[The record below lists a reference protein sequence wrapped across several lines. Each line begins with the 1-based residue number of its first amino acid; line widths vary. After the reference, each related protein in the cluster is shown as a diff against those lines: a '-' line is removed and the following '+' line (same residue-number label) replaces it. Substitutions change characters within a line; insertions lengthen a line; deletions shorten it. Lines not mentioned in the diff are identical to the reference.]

1 MIQLTHISDVITFF
15 TDMIAANS
23 EKCSNFTEKFQE
35 KNKMAVEIPQ
45 EDAKLIA
52 RLQDESTCRAAFAEV
67 IKLYSEPLYWQIRRL
82 VVSHDDANDLL
93 QNTFMKAWMY
103 IENFR
108 GEAKLSTWLY
118 KIALNESITFLE
130 KERKRQNIS
139 LDDQESAIIN
149 SIAADEFVDGDKLAL
164 KLRQAI
170 ATLPEK
176 QRIVFNMKYYD
187 EMKYEQMSDILGTSV
202 GALKASYHLAVKKI
216 EQFFENN
223 D

>member
-1 MIQLTHISDVITFF
+1 
-15 TDMIAANS
+15 
-23 EKCSNFTEKFQE
+23 
-35 KNKMAVEIPQ
+35 MAVEIPQ

-52 RLQDESTCRAAFAEV
+52 RLQDESTCRAAFGEV

-139 LDDQESAIIN
+139 LDGQESAIIN